1 MSYCVNCGVKLDS
14 SLDSCPL
21 CHTPVI
27 NPNELAQIKKAH
39 PYPTEK
45 GQVDSVRRSDVAI
58 LTVIVLLATS
68 ISCLLLNLYV
78 FTGTMWSLFII
89 GVCILLFVLLI
100 PLIVYTKVP
109 VYVSILFDGIALGFF
124 LYLITF
130 ITPST
135 NWFFKLALPIVMLLT
150 ILAEVFVLLLRAF
163 PTSFIS
169 TALYIF
175 VEIAMLCAGLELLIC
190 HFVSNPLRLTWSA
203 IVITV
208 CGVIA
213 VMLIT
218 VLCIR
223 RLRDAIRCRFH
234 F

>member
-14 SLDSCPL
+14 SLESCPL

-27 NPNELAQIKKAH
+27 NPNELTKQKKPH
-39 PYPTEK
+39 SYPTEK
-45 GQVDSVRRSDVAI
+45 GQVEHVRRSDMAI

-68 ISCLLLNLYV
+68 LSCLLLNLFV
-78 FTGTMWSLFII
+78 FKSSMWSLYII

-109 VYVSILFDGIALGFF
+109 AYVSILFDGIALGFY

-130 ITPST
+130 NTAGI
-135 NWFFKLALPIVMLLT
+135 NWFTRLGLPIVALLT
-150 ILAEVFVLLLRAF
+150 ILAEIFILLLRAF
-163 PTSFIS
+163 PVSIIG

-175 VEIAMLCAGLELLIC
+175 VEIAMLCTGLELLIR
-190 HFVSNPLRLTWSA
+190 HFINAPLRLTWSA
-203 IVITV
+203 IILTI
-208 CGVIA
+208 CSVIA
-213 VMLIT
+213 IMLIT

-223 RLRDAIRCRFH
+223 RLREAIRRRFH

>member
-27 NPNELAQIKKAH
+27 NPNEPEHIKKAH

-58 LTVIVLLATS
+58 LTIIVLLATS
-68 ISCLLLNLYV
+68 LSCLLLNLYV
-78 FTGTMWSLFII
+78 FTGIMWSLFII

-100 PLIVYTKVP
+100 PLIIYTKVP
-109 VYVSILFDGIALGFF
+109 AYVSILFDGIALGFF

-130 ITPST
+130 NTPGIG
-135 NWFFKLALPIVMLLT
+135 WFTTLALPIVVLLT

-163 PTSFIS
+163 PVSFIS
-169 TALYIF
+169 TALYVF
-175 VEIAMLCAGLELLIC
+175 VEIAMFCSGLELLIC
-190 HFVSNPLRLTWSA
+190 HFTGSPLRLTWSA
-203 IVITV
+203 IILTV
-208 CGVIA
+208 CSVIA
-213 VMLIT
+213 IMLIT
-218 VLCIR
+218 VLCVR
-223 RLRDAIRCRFH
+223 RLREAIRRRLH

>member
-14 SLDSCPL
+14 SLDVCPL

-27 NPNELAQIKKAH
+27 NPNELDKIKKAH
-39 PYPTEK
+39 PYPMEK

-68 ISCLLLNLYV
+68 LSCLLLNLYV

-100 PLIVYTKVP
+100 PLIMYTKVP
-109 VYVSILFDGIALGFF
+109 AYVSILFDGIALGFF

-130 ITPST
+130 NTAGIH
-135 NWFFKLALPIVMLLT
+135 WFTGLALPIVVLLT
-150 ILAEVFVLLLRAF
+150 ILAEIFVLLLRAF
-163 PTSFIS
+163 PVSFIS

-175 VEIAMLCAGLELLIC
+175 VQIAMLCAGLELLIR
-190 HFVSNPLRLTWSA
+190 HYINAPLRLTWSA
-203 IVITV
+203 IVLTV
-208 CGVIA
+208 CSVIA
-213 VMLIT
+213 IMLIT

-223 RLRDAIRCRFH
+223 RLREAIRRRLH

>member
-27 NPNELAQIKKAH
+27 NPNESPKKEKTH
-39 PYPTEK
+39 PYPTEQ
-45 GQVDSVRRSDVAI
+45 GQVDSVHRSDVAI

-68 ISCLLLNLYV
+68 LSCLLLNLFV

-100 PLIVYTKVP
+100 PLIIYTKVP
-109 VYVSILFDGIALGFF
+109 AYASVLFDGIALGFF

-130 ITPST
+130 NTAGI
-135 NWFFKLALPIVMLLT
+135 NWFTRLALPIVVLLT
-150 ILAEVFVLLLRAF
+150 ILAEIFVLLLRAF
-163 PTSFIS
+163 PVSFIS

-175 VEIAMLCAGLELLIC
+175 VEIAMFCVGLELLIR
-190 HFVSNPLRLTWSA
+190 HFISSPLRLTWSA
-203 IVITV
+203 IVLTV
-208 CGVIA
+208 CSVIA
-213 VMLIT
+213 IMLIT
-218 VLCIR
+218 VLCTR
-223 RLRDAIRCRFH
+223 RLREAIRRRFH

>member
-1 MSYCVNCGVKLDS
+1 MSYCVNCGVKLDA
-14 SLDSCPL
+14 SLNTCPL

-27 NPNELAQIKKAH
+27 NPNEINRIKKAH

-45 GQVDSVRRSDVAI
+45 GQVDRVRRSDMAI
-58 LTVIVLLATS
+58 LTIIVLLATS
-68 ISCLLLNLYV
+68 LSCLLLNLYV

-89 GVCILLFVLLI
+89 GVCILLFVLSI
-100 PLIVYTKVP
+100 PFIIYTKVP

-130 ITPST
+130 NTPGI
-135 NWFFKLALPIVMLLT
+135 NWFTKLALPIVTLLT
-150 ILAEVFVLLLRAF
+150 ILAEIFALLLHVF
-163 PTSFIS
+163 PISIIS

-175 VEIAMLCAGLELLIC
+175 VEIAMFCAGLELLIR
-190 HFVSNPLRLTWSA
+190 HFVNSPLRMTWSA
-203 IVITV
+203 IVLTV

-213 VMLIT
+213 IMLIT

-223 RLRDAIRCRFH
+223 RLREAIRRRLH